1 MRRYDPARKLLK
13 LPAPPRPQ
21 SMAQYRF
28 YPYPGS
34 CNADEGLGPAAADS
48 LELRSV
54 PWVWALCRHSLS
66 SLLNKRNKQREI
78 LKQRQPLPCL
88 AWGAG
93 VLCSLPT
100 GSVDEHPAHAELAGD
115 ADSLGAAIVQNP
127 MQNSNCGWLLVLGSF
142 WARENSSWEPKEI
155 GNLEVQYL
163 LSWPLL
169 PFSASPVL
177 ISAPVTSS
185 SAPQISTG
193 FHSRK
198 DGVGGECAMCRL
210 DEIHSPNAFIVGFT
224 LLAKLTFLSKERAHV
239 RCQEIEIY
247 ILL

>member
-88 AWGAG
+88 AWGAWG
-93 VLCSLPT
+93 LCSLPT

-115 ADSLGAAIVQNP
+115 ADGLGAAIVQNP

-177 ISAPVTSS
+177 SVLLLPLHQHPKFQQDFTV
-185 SAPQISTG
+185 G
-193 FHSRK
+193 K
-198 DGVGGECAMCRL
+198 MGWGVNVQCA
-210 DEIHSPNAFIVGFT
+210 D
-224 LLAKLTFLSKERAHV
+224 
-239 RCQEIEIY
+239 
-247 ILL
+247 